1 MTDINN
7 ATDLQATAA
16 PSLLDL
22 TGAALAKKVE
32 QLGKERTKIE
42 NRLNEIEAVL
52 PALKAKADAEYAELQ
67 AREQA
72 ESVGLPVGTTVDA
85 EYGRKDKRRTLRG
98 TVTAFQAKTESI
110 PAVYAVLVGEGV
122 AAEIIK
128 VPAVNVKA
136 VV

>member
-1 MTDINN
+1 MTDINS

-52 PALKAKADAEYAELQ
+52 PALKAKADAEYAEQQ
-67 AREQA
+67 ARELA
-72 ESVGLPVGTTVDA
+72 ESVGWAVGTTVDA

-98 TVTAFQAKTESI
+98 TVTAFQAKTEST

-136 VV
+136 VA

>member
-1 MTDINN
+1 MTDIN

-16 PSLLDL
+16 PSPLDL

-32 QLGKERTKIE
+32 QLGRERTKIE

-52 PALKAKADAEYAELQ
+52 PALKAKADAEYAEQQ

-85 EYGRKDKRRTLRG
+85 EYGRKYKRRTLRG
-98 TVTAFQAKTESI
+98 TVTAFQAKTEST

-136 VV
+136 AQ